1 MARAVAKKS
10 NTSVSEV
17 IPDFLAEYS
26 GEGVED
32 TSDLAVV
39 PRVKLLQALSPEVS
53 EGDEKGGHFYHTI
66 AEQSMGSE
74 VMMIPLLVTKS
85 VILWRPRRDGG
96 GILARADDGI
106 HWDRPDQEF
115 DVKLDSG
122 KQVVWY
128 TGKSVQQSGLSQ
140 FGSSDPDD
148 DNSKP
153 AATLNIN
160 IVSWFPDEPAM
171 SPAIISLSK
180 ASLGVGKKFVSKLG
194 ISRLPTWSRIFK
206 MSSYKHDHA
215 SGTFFDYKF
224 EGAGTIDEDTAPEM
238 RSMYQYFRTKGVT
251 TREEDDMDTV
261 TDVSEENF

>member
-1 MARAVAKKS
+1 MSKAVAKKKNAS
-10 NTSVSEV
+10 LSEE
-17 IPDFLAEYS
+17 IPDFLSEFS

-32 TSDLAVV
+32 TSDLAVI
-39 PRVKLLQALSPEVS
+39 PRIKLLQALSPEVS
-53 EGDEKGGHFYHTI
+53 EGDEKGGNFYHTI
-66 AEQSMGSE
+66 AEQSMGTE

-85 VILWRPRRDGG
+85 VILWRQRRDGG
-96 GILARADDGI
+96 GILARADDGV
-106 HWDRPDQEF
+106 HWDKPDQSF
-115 DVKLDSG
+115 DVKLDNG
-122 KQVVWY
+122 KQVTWD

-140 FGSSDPDD
+140 FGSSDTEDE
-148 DNSKP
+148 NSKP

-160 IVSWFPDEPAM
+160 IVSWFPDETSL

-206 MSSYKHDHA
+206 MSSFKHDHA

-224 EGAGTIDEDTAPEM
+224 EGVGTIEEDMASEM

-251 TREEDDMDTV
+251 TREEDEVDVSTE
-261 TDVSEENF
+261 VSEENF